1 MRKVE
6 AETRCGLAVPDS
18 GQTCVLPCSVA
29 ILVLVLRRTEHGE
42 VVRTAWWAG
51 VSCMPHQVVCCGH
64 ADRSDGAKHLVAYV
78 GSLGGTLR
86 PPPRYWPSLSDLRRR
101 TRAIRPCGHVSD
113 ASRQKNADC
122 WTTGTALLHSCCTF
136 RHVRGI
142 EDIEGLDT
150 LLRGWDT

>member
-6 AETRCGLAVPDS
+6 AETRYGLAVPDS

-29 ILVLVLRRTEHGE
+29 ILVLVLRRTEYGE

-51 VSCMPHQVVCCGH
+51 VSCMPHQAVVCCGH

-86 PPPRYWPSLSDLRRR
+86 PPPLALPLGSPKAYSGDQAVRACVRRIAPEECGLLDYWNGALAFMLYLS
-101 TRAIRPCGHVSD
+101 
-113 ASRQKNADC
+113 
-122 WTTGTALLHSCCTF
+122 SCP
-136 RHVRGI
+136 RH
-142 EDIEGLDT
+142 
-150 LLRGWDT
+150 